1 MSLLEMMYNRRS
13 VRKYTGE
20 PVSEDDVKKVV
31 SAGLL
36 GATGKNI
43 KPWEFIVVNDKDV
56 LQKLADCRTGSVAML
71 KSCEAAIVVIA
82 DENKTDVWVEDC
94 SVAMANMHL
103 MADSLGLGSCWVQA
117 RLREANDGRTA
128 EDFVKDALT
137 IPANYKVEAIL
148 TLGQPEGNLQHTQK
162 MIYYLR
168 KFITTNSKSVRTNGV
183 QFALRFCCLKCN
195 LIL

>member
-1 MSLLEMMYNRRS
+1 M
-13 VRKYTGE
+13 
-20 PVSEDDVKKVV
+20 KKVV

-148 TLGQPEGNLQHTQK
+148 TLGQPEGKPAAYTEDDLLFDKVHYN
-162 MIYYLR
+162 
-168 KFITTNSKSVRTNGV
+168 KF
-183 QFALRFCCLKCN
+183 
-195 LIL
+195 

>member
-1 MSLLEMMYNRRS
+1 MRIMSLLDMMYNRRS

-20 PVSEDDVKKVV
+20 PVSEEDVKKVV

-43 KPWEFIVVNDKDV
+43 KPWEFIVVNEKDV

-128 EDFVKDALT
+128 EDFMKDALA

-148 TLGQPEGNLQHTQK
+148 TLGQPEGKPAAYTEADLLFDKVHYN
-162 MIYYLR
+162 
-168 KFITTNSKSVRTNGV
+168 KF
-183 QFALRFCCLKCN
+183 
-195 LIL
+195 

>member
-43 KPWEFIVVNDKDV
+43 KPWEFIVVNHKDV

-148 TLGQPEGNLQHTQK
+148 TLGQPEGKPAAYTEDDLLFEKVHYN
-162 MIYYLR
+162 
-168 KFITTNSKSVRTNGV
+168 KF
-183 QFALRFCCLKCN
+183 
-195 LIL
+195 